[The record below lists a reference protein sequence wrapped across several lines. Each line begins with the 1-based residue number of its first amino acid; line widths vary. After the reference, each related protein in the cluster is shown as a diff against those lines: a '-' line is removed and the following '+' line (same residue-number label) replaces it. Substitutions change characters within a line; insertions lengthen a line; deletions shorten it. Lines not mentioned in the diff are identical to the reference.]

1 MFFGTLRMLCL
12 WCSELEIPRRRFSN
26 KSLSGETG
34 NISRGL
40 AGHGFTKAAMIRWE
54 GAVKPKT
61 RFSLGQGDEIQTFN
75 MRRRGSREFVAGPCL
90 RNFMK
95 QRQLRN
101 EPFAVT
107 GKWEFRITTC
117 SPSLICTIFGGL
129 TIKCHHSIRWMLPP
143 RIETGV
149 SPHLHFLCLT
159 DNAVPIV
166 GTENS
171 LQARTGP
178 SEKFHGAVWEI
189 HNGSCGGTPLHDFSG
204 TQHRVPVWNATKQ
217 SVARNFMFR
226 TCALS
231 HLCSLQTLYKAISL
245 HPDPRIKTL
254 SGWVK
259 VTKVTE
265 TWECCSFELWMIRG
279 TRPELPSLDAAASPR
294 QGDDGYIVDPP
305 YHISQIPFPRC
316 WRFFRKILA
325 YIQICSNCLCPFTS
339 RSRLFALTTDLPGPA
354 DGPLNIVQGNILASW
369 SQNPFRM
376 SEGGE
381 SDGNLGVLHI
391 RTLDETRYSSKI
403 AIFWCSCLATSRWWW
418 IHHSSSIHHD

>member
-1 MFFGTLRMLCL
+1 MLCL

-75 MRRRGSREFVAGPCL
+75 MRRRVSREFVAGPCL
-90 RNFMK
+90 RIFMK

-117 SPSLICTIFGGL
+117 SPSSICTIFNFATGKRGFDH
-129 TIKCHHSIRWMLPP
+129 KVPP
-143 RIETGV
+143 FHLLDVASTHRNRV
-149 SPHLHFLCLT
+149 FPHLHFLCLT

-166 GTENS
+166 GAENS

-189 HNGSCGGTPLHDFSG
+189 HNSSCGGTPLHDFSG

-226 TCALS
+226 TCAL
-231 HLCSLQTLYKAISL
+231 CNQ
-245 HPDPRIKTL
+245 
-254 SGWVK
+254 
-259 VTKVTE
+259 
-265 TWECCSFELWMIRG
+265 
-279 TRPELPSLDAAASPR
+279 
-294 QGDDGYIVDPP
+294 
-305 YHISQIPFPRC
+305 
-316 WRFFRKILA
+316 
-325 YIQICSNCLCPFTS
+325 
-339 RSRLFALTTDLPGPA
+339 
-354 DGPLNIVQGNILASW
+354 NI
-369 SQNPFRM
+369 
-376 SEGGE
+376 
-381 SDGNLGVLHI
+381 
-391 RTLDETRYSSKI
+391 
-403 AIFWCSCLATSRWWW
+403 
-418 IHHSSSIHHD
+418 